1 MLSIGIS
8 EIQKNT
14 SIFAN
19 LTEAIQIVDKRRNQI
34 LAMVYPTKKQSMI
47 LNLAGK
53 YKERIKLTNL
63 TLDEIKEQ
71 SMTKAMEEKYGLS
84 S

>member
-1 MLSIGIS
+1 MLTVGIG

-19 LTEAIQIVDKRRNQI
+19 LTEAIKIVDKRKKRS
-34 LAMVYPTKKQSMI
+34 LAIVYPIKRQSVI
-47 LNLAGK
+47 ANLAGK
-53 YKERIKLTNL
+53 YSNRVEKSSLTM
-63 TLDEIKEQ
+63 DQIKEA
-71 SMTKAMEEKYGLS
+71 AMMQAMKEKYDLS

>member
-1 MLSIGIS
+1 MLSIGIG

-19 LTEAIQIVDKRRNQI
+19 LTEAIQIVDKRKKQI
-34 LAMVYPTKKQSMI
+34 LATVYPTKNQSI
-47 LNLAGK
+47 IKNLAGK
-53 YKERIKLTNL
+53 YKYQINSTNL
-63 TLDEIKEQ
+63 TLDQIKEQ
-71 SMTKAMEEKYGLS
+71 SISQAMEEKYGLS